1 MIAKFG
7 RSPKFRF
14 SRRATI
20 AEQVV
25 NEHGAMRNEAVVA
38 NGDEVAD
45 ERVGL
50 NPAPLADGCT
60 LLYLNERSDESFIA
74 DFTAIQVCR
83 FYYGHIR
90 AEPYV
95 DDPDRTAPDWIHFA
109 EL

>member
-1 MIAKFG
+1 MVAKFG
-7 RSPKFRF
+7 RPPKLRLP
-14 SRRATI
+14 RRATI
-20 AEQVV
+20 TEQVV
-25 NEHGAMRNEAVVA
+25 NEHGPMRNETVVA

-74 DFTAIQVCR
+74 DFTAIQVCW
-83 FYYGHIR
+83 FYDGHIR
-90 AEPYV
+90 AKPYV
-95 DDPDRTAPDWIHFA
+95 DKSDRMAPDRIHFA